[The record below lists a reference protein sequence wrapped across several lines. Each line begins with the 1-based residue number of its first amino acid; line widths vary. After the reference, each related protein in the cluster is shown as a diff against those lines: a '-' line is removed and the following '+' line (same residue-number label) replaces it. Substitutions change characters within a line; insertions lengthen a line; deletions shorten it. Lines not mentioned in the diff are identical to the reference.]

1 MPTWLL
7 IIAGLLLILNPGWFT
22 GAMVIGI
29 VLLAIGV
36 ISTLIA
42 LIAGGFIISLFKD
55 TW

>member
-1 MPTWLL
+1 MPTWLF
-7 IIAGLLLILNPGWFT
+7 IIAGLLLVLNPGWFT
-22 GAMVIGI
+22 GATVIGI

-42 LIAGGFIISLFKD
+42 LVVGGFIIGLFKD